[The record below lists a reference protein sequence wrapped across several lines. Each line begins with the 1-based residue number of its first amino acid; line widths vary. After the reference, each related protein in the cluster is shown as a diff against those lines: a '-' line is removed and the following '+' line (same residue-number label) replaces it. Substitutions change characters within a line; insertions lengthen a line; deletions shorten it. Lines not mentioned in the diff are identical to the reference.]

1 MLERSLRGGGS
12 PLQRAGYN
20 GPTMRAFLFLA
31 ILLPAAA
38 FAQSPARDAAYCNR
52 LADLYDRYLG
62 RWKYGTDRAGG
73 TGSVDN
79 EVASAQ
85 CRQGITGPS
94 IPVLER
100 VLRDNGFTLPAC
112 G

>member
-1 MLERSLRGGGS
+1 
-12 PLQRAGYN
+12 
-20 GPTMRAFLFLA
+20 MRAALLVFAL
-31 ILLPAAA
+31 LLPSTASGQA
-38 FAQSPARDAAYCNR
+38 SPGNVIYCNR

-73 TGSVDN
+73 TGSIDN

-100 VLRDNGFTLPAC
+100 VLRDNGFTLPTR

>member
-1 MLERSLRGGGS
+1 M
-12 PLQRAGYN
+12 A
-20 GPTMRAFLFLA
+20 MRTITFLLTV
-31 ILLPAAA
+31 LLPAAA
-38 FAQSPARDAAYCNR
+38 LAQSAAADVVYCNR
-52 LADLYDRYLG
+52 LADIYVHYLG
-62 RWKYGTDRAGG
+62 RWKYGTDRGGG

-100 VLRDNGFTLPAC
+100 VLRDNGFTLPPR

>member
-1 MLERSLRGGGS
+1 VTDGPATGRGYIGG
-12 PLQRAGYN
+12 
-20 GPTMRAFLFLA
+20 TMRTALLLLVL
-31 ILLPAAA
+31 LLPATA
-38 FAQSPARDAAYCNR
+38 FTQASPGDLAYCNR

-62 RWKYGTDRAGG
+62 RWKYGTDRGGG

-100 VLRDNGFTLPAC
+100 VLRDNGFTLPPR